1 LDSFVSYEENEVCE
15 YGRWSLFISNT
26 EIFKGA
32 TWGQSLA
39 VSAPWGVELYEDILV
54 GLDQIL
60 KVGVGG

>member
-1 LDSFVSYEENEVCE
+1 MKCCE
-15 YGRWSLFISNT
+15 YGPWFLFISTT
-26 EIFKGA
+26 EIFKGV

-54 GLDQIL
+54 GLDQVL